1 MNPDVVLG
9 YEFSFSTQYLILLK
23 RLGLL
28 HQKIGTTIDD
38 SIDICNHVQSKARY
52 FVRKQTVKHLDFLV
66 VLSKEVSEFYQKEFH
81 LSESQIIVSPILQN
95 VERLRANAEKLEEIA
110 NQYVQKYNLKGKK
123 VLLFVGRFI
132 AVKALPNFIDGIH
145 SLLAERDDLVLVL
158 VGDGAEK
165 QKLQELI
172 TEKRLSQKVFLPGRF
187 ESEELYAWY
196 LCGSG
201 FVLPSTYEPFGAVV
215 NEALIFGL
223 PVFCSKYA
231 GASFLVNSGKGLLFD
246 PLDKQNTMNGLSDF
260 LSMIHP
266 LKDIDL
272 KSKPAL
278 MTNNQDAFVD
288 EWNKIAGNSMN

>member
-1 MNPDVVLG
+1 MLLYTDDKILDRENPKH
-9 YEFSFSTQYLILLK
+9 ST
-23 RLGLL
+23 
-28 HQKIGTTIDD
+28 
-38 SIDICNHVQSKARY
+38 
-52 FVRKQTVKHLDFLV
+52 
-66 VLSKEVSEFYQKEFH
+66 
-81 LSESQIIVSPILQN
+81 
-95 VERLRANAEKLEEIA
+95 
-110 NQYVQKYNLKGKK
+110 
-123 VLLFVGRFI
+123 
-132 AVKALPNFIDGIH
+132 
-145 SLLAERDDLVLVL
+145 
-158 VGDGAEK
+158 

-172 TEKRLSQKVFLPGRF
+172 TEKRLSQKVLLPGRF
-187 ESEELYAWY
+187 ESDELYAWY
-196 LCGSG
+196 LCASG